1 MTVLMHRWVF
11 PAKYPRVVFEEEV
24 DEVLKEVRL
33 DTEQS

>member
-11 PAKYPRVVFEEEV
+11 PAKYPKVVLEEEV

-33 DTEQS
+33 DMAQS